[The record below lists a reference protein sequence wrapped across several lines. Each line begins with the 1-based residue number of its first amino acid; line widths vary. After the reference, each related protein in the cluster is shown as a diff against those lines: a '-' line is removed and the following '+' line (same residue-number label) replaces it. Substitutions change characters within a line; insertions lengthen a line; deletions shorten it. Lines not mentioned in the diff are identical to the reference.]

1 MRRGLVER
9 ARAMDRTAFMAESMV
24 RPCIGNGH
32 RRARP
37 TLLAVFLVLSEL
49 TLSAC
54 GATISPVGTAPAP
67 SPTPVTVASQAPVAS
82 LAAVLPPSPK
92 PLPSTAPSGIAGPLP
107 TGRGDIA
114 RCATDDSN
122 GTVTAYH
129 VPVLMYHRI
138 EPTSERGHD
147 PVDLV
152 VDPQVFE
159 AQLAA
164 LKARGWNTITSAQL
178 AATMRAGCSAPPK
191 TFVVTLDDGHQDG
204 YTHAFPILEKYGFVA
219 TFFIITNR
227 IGRPRYLTWSEML
240 EMQAAGMEIGSHTVS
255 HVDEATYS
263 RLQTDAQ
270 VIGAQRTIELQLQ
283 RRPVSFAYP
292 YGLTPTNLVAS
303 VKASAIEVAYTTD
316 RGAAELL
323 ANAYLLPRIRIVP
336 TTHATNLVR
345 FLDRYR

>member
-1 MRRGLVER
+1 
-9 ARAMDRTAFMAESMV
+9 MAESIARQRM
-24 RPCIGNGH
+24 GNGH
-32 RRARP
+32 RRASR
-37 TLLAVFLVLSEL
+37 TLVASFLVLSEL

-54 GATISPVGTAPAP
+54 AGTISPVRPPSAP
-67 SPTPVTVASQAPVAS
+67 SPTPVAVASLAGVASQ
-82 LAAVLPPSPK
+82 AAVLPPSSQPS
-92 PLPSTAPSGIAGPLP
+92 PSTAPSGIAGPLP
-107 TGRGDIA
+107 TGGGDVA
-114 RCATDDSN
+114 GCSPMVVPNGAVAT
-122 GTVTAYH
+122 YH

-138 EPTSERGHD
+138 EPRSERGHD

-152 VDPQVFE
+152 VDPTVFE

-204 YTHAFPILEKYGFVA
+204 YSHAFPILEKYGFVA
-219 TFFIITNR
+219 TFFIITSR
-227 IGRPRYLTWSEML
+227 VGRPRYLTWPEML

-255 HVDEATYS
+255 HVDEATYD

-270 VIGAQRTIELQLQ
+270 VLGAQRAIELQLQ

-303 VKASAIEVAYTTD
+303 VKASDIEVAYTTA
-316 RGAAELL
+316 RGVAESLG
-323 ANAYLLPRIRIVP
+323 NAYLLPRIRIGP
-336 TTHATNLVR
+336 TTHATNLVV